1 MEMLIFDNNKGN
13 EIKKESK
20 VENNKTLER
29 SEVKTIKNKELIK
42 VRKSEKDNS
51 KIYSDM
57 FKSLQNLQIY
67 GLAKPSTV
75 LNLLYELTGKNES
88 ISRYNLDDYFIQFNF
103 KNSGMNKKLMSIS
116 VEKGD
121 KIIYESKGF
130 TEKYTAIPDKGEMK
144 KLLEK
149 IEKIK
154 INSNKN
160 VDNNTITNIYR
171 M

>member
-1 MEMLIFDNNKGN
+1 MRE
-13 EIKKESK
+13 
-20 VENNKTLER
+20 
-29 SEVKTIKNKELIK
+29 
-42 VRKSEKDNS
+42 EKS

-171 M
+171 MWCYSYSFGKSISFPSSESVNLFKVVITFPSLS